1 MTPSSVNIRG
11 NVYEF
16 SSFNF
21 NFFMVFHLFFHDIV
35 EYFYLDNSSFFFAQN
50 NMINIL
56 GIVSGY
62 SFVSKCFWV
71 DIEDV
76 FVMLDKEKQRTWS
89 MVAGSLSSTRL
100 YGFTLRR

>member
-1 MTPSSVNIRG
+1 
-11 NVYEF
+11 
-16 SSFNF
+16 
-21 NFFMVFHLFFHDIV
+21 MVFHLFFNDIV

-76 FVMLDKEKQRTWS
+76 FVMLDKEKQNS
-89 MVAGSLSSTRL
+89 ILKLKCGNEQEIIKFIS
-100 YGFTLRR
+100 